1 MSRINFSIWTGKGIV
16 VRMNRRAFHRLFQ
29 SPGPVVLPVVHV
41 LDAEQAAGNAAV
53 AIAAGAPGLFLIN
66 HDFAY
71 PDLLP
76 IIRHV
81 RRLWPDLWLGVN
93 FLAVT
98 GRDAFPVL
106 GDLARE
112 GVRVDA
118 YWADDACI
126 DERRPPEAQP
136 EAEAIDA
143 ARRASGWSGLYFGG
157 TAFKKQREVRPEH
170 FAAAAATATR
180 FMDAVCTSGT
190 ATGQAADLGK
200 IATFREAIGDATLAV
215 ASGITPENAAAYAA
229 DVDAFMVAT
238 GINRT
243 GDFYNLDPERLRA
256 LLAICRQHGA
266 RL

>member
-1 MSRINFSIWTGKGIV
+1 
-16 VRMNRRAFHRLFQ
+16 MNRRAFHRLFQ

-41 LDAEQAAGNAAV
+41 LDAEQAARNAAV
-53 AIAAGAPGLFLIN
+53 AIAEGAPGLFLIN

-76 IIRHV
+76 IVRHL

-98 GRDAFPVL
+98 GREAFPVL
-106 GDLARE
+106 GDLACE
-112 GVRVDA
+112 GVRIDA

-126 DERRPPEAQP
+126 DERRPPESQT
-136 EAEAIDA
+136 EAKAVDA

-157 TAFKKQREVRPEH
+157 TAFKKQRAVDPED
-170 FAAAAATATR
+170 FAAAAATATH

-200 IATFREAIGDATLAV
+200 IATFRDAIGDGTLAL
-215 ASGITPENAAAYAA
+215 ASGITPENAAAYAGH
-229 DVDAFMVAT
+229 VDAFMVAT
-238 GINRT
+238 GINT
-243 GDFYNLDPERLRA
+243 PGDFYNIDPERLRA